1 MRLHKYFGYVPSWCK
16 WFHLLLGRCFAI
28 MFSVCPQEAFK
39 TITQTHIQLH
49 TMDQGA
55 PLKDISIDMEI
66 SEEEEDVSSLLEQR
80 EINPTDTPGVTEEHT
95 KGQDPLA
102 THSNTKALIKDRD
115 PKGINKCLKVSHTI
129 NTVQTNGLLLFSGFS
144 DIYVCTKWEVYPDWW
159 CSEIYVTLDHKKVLT
174 RWGIFVAIAKNTF
187 NGVQRVNMHCYEL
200 HLDNFKGDFLS
211 IVIFYSNSDIQIVSR
226 QNIVRSQPYI
236 NGKHIYNL
244 NTITI
249 YKTHVTCHNTL
260 MKMNHDFTTKIKNM
274 VTIVKP
280 W

>member
-16 WFHLLLGRCFAI
+16 WSHLLLGRCFAI

-66 SEEEEDVSSLLEQR
+66 SEEEDVSSLLEQR

-95 KGQDPLA
+95 KGQDSLA

-144 DIYVCTKWEVYPDWW
+144 DIYVCTKWEVSPDWW
-159 CSEIYVTLDHKKVLT
+159 WSEIYMTLDHKKVLS
-174 RWGIFVAIAKNTF
+174 RWGIFVAIAKNKF
-187 NGVQRVNMHCYEL
+187 YGVQRSCSKKIFCKFITVNISQLNFCLVICIAMNFIWTTLKAIFSVLWFFL
-200 HLDNFKGDFLS
+200 HPR
-211 IVIFYSNSDIQIVSR
+211 IPDIQIVVSR
-226 QNIVRSQPYI
+226 PNIVRS
-236 NGKHIYNL
+236 
-244 NTITI
+244 
-249 YKTHVTCHNTL
+249 
-260 MKMNHDFTTKIKNM
+260 
-274 VTIVKP
+274 
-280 W
+280 